1 MDNAQCIGKRRK
13 DSQGLTGF
21 AFILPRQKTEKS
33 LGEVPNAQKLA
44 VRTTRKP
51 FMPRHLRLFVAT
63 KEEIDSPSPEPIH
76 RVTLG
81 DLLPLVALASRRNYA
96 WLQDFLDDDVLITD
110 DLNDILQTFRA
121 KPSA

>member
-1 MDNAQCIGKRRK
+1 MRILKGQPVLPSFYPSKKPICLLGK
-13 DSQGLTGF
+13 DPG
-21 AFILPRQKTEKS
+21 
-33 LGEVPNAQKLA
+33 AQKQA
-44 VRTTRKP
+44 ERKSRMP

-63 KEEIDSPSPEPIH
+63 KEEMDSASPEPIH

-110 DLNDILQTFRA
+110 DLHDILQTFRS

>member
-1 MDNAQCIGKRRK
+1 MDSA
-13 DSQGLTGF
+13 
-21 AFILPRQKTEKS
+21 
-33 LGEVPNAQKLA
+33 
-44 VRTTRKP
+44 
-51 FMPRHLRLFVAT
+51 
-63 KEEIDSPSPEPIH
+63 SPEPIH